1 MRAPDTAMIDG
12 QRVLAIVPA
21 RGGSKCVPRKNLEIV
36 GGRSLLARTLEV
48 ARESHYVDR
57 IVVST
62 DDQEISEE
70 ALRCGGDVPFLRPQE
85 IAGDETPTIDAV
97 LHALDHF
104 PDFGIVV
111 VLQPTSPLR
120 TVGDVD
126 GCLGKLSTSQ
136 APACVS
142 VVRAKN
148 HPFWTF
154 RAENDGTLTCFVAPS
169 LGAPTRRQ
177 DLPDAWA
184 LNGAVYVGRVPWV
197 RVHRSFLH
205 AGTVGYVMPQ
215 HRSLDIDT
223 PEDLAVARRIIEV
236 PND

>member
-1 MRAPDTAMIDG
+1 MIDG
-12 QRVLAIVPA
+12 QKVLAIVPA
-21 RGGSKCVPRKNLEIV
+21 RGGSKCIPRKNLEIV
-36 GGRSLLARTLEV
+36 GGISLLARTLEV

-57 IVVST
+57 VIVST
-62 DDQEISEE
+62 DDQEIAEE
-70 ALRCGGDVPFLRPQE
+70 ALLCGGDVPFLRPKAL
-85 IAGDETPTIDAV
+85 AGDETPTIDSV
-97 LHALDHF
+97 LHALDHL

-111 VLQPTSPLR
+111 LLQPTSPLR
-120 TVGDVD
+120 TFGDVD
-126 GCLGKLSTSQ
+126 GCLEKLSAVQ

-154 RAENDGTLTCFVAPS
+154 RTSNDGTLTPFIGPS

-184 LNGAVYVGRVPWV
+184 LNGAVYVGRVAWV
-197 RVHRSFLH
+197 RVHRSFLNT
-205 AGTVGYVMPQ
+205 GTVGYVMPR

-223 PEDLAVARRIIEV
+223 PKDLALARKIIEG
-236 PND
+236 PPD